1 MQRKRVLSRAY
12 YESDSEFE
20 RDVDQVAK
28 VLGTEGKRQLLLSLL
43 RECRGCGQA
52 PSFDNTKYDVK
63 VVRGAFSRKMV
74 CTVCQRDVPIA
85 TSECQSIG
93 RIVTLWNTTPLT
105 IEGCHV

>member
-1 MQRKRVLSRAY
+1 MQRKQVLSRAN

-28 VLGTEGKRQLLLSLL
+28 ALGTESKRQLLFSLL

-52 PSFDNTKYDVK
+52 PSFGNTEYGVK
-63 VVRGAFSRKMV
+63 QLREGLQRAMSCMV
-74 CTVCQRDVPIA
+74 CNRDVPIS
-85 TSECQSIG
+85 TTECQSLG

-105 IEGCHV
+105 IEACRV